1 MDLKDAFEVETKG
14 VEIVRFVVDNEDRE
28 RAQIGRQHDG
38 DVTSFIDKKKAAAE
52 NRPTMESAEAVIAKR
67 RVLIDALMMCLS
79 KSRVMQVVDAKTT
92 RGVLD
97 SAAVEMWREGEF
109 RLDPVWKILTAQPGL
124 SAEDVAPPLLVFKA
138 YEKELGVSV
147 RIPQALSAI
156 PRGEQVRLRDALG
169 IQRADFAKAIDEMK
183 VLAAADANERQA
195 ENLAR
200 AAEASAD
207 KDEPRRAATAKS
219 KQIKKPQSKLAVAA
233 LGATALAAIVFG
245 VWFAVRD
252 TSAQFPLGDVAG
264 ALQLANGR
272 AVGPSLTATI
282 SDSKWESLSRDD
294 RKKAASAVMDIEVG
308 KGIRSMILLDGNGA
322 TAAIV
327 TETPSGRSVTVP

>member
-1 MDLKDAFEVETKG
+1 
-14 VEIVRFVVDNEDRE
+14 
-28 RAQIGRQHDG
+28 
-38 DVTSFIDKKKAAAE
+38 
-52 NRPTMESAEAVIAKR
+52 MESAEAVTAKR

-124 SAEDVAPPLLVFKA
+124 SAEDVAPPLLMFKA

-147 RIPQALSAI
+147 RMPQALSAI

-183 VLAAADANERQA
+183 VLAAAEAAERQTQ
-195 ENLAR
+195 NLAR

-207 KDEPRRAATAKS
+207 KDEPRRPSTQKS
-219 KQIKKPQSKLAVAA
+219 AQIKKPQSKLLAALLGAAA
-233 LGATALAAIVFG
+233 LGAIVFG
-245 VWFAVRD
+245 VWFATRD

-264 ALQLANGR
+264 SLQLANGR
-272 AVGPSLTATI
+272 AVGPSLTASI
-282 SDSKWESLSRDD
+282 SDPRWETMSRDE
-294 RKKAASAVMDIEVG
+294 RKKAVSAVMDIEVG
-308 KGIRSMILLDGNGA
+308 KSIRSMILLDGNGG

-327 TETPSGRSVTVP
+327 TETPTGRNITVP